1 MGISC
6 CLSAMLSGPANLE
19 NSAVGTRLEKIRFHS
34 NPKEE
39 QCQRMFKL
47 LYSCP
52 HFTLGSPGASVVKN
66 LPAMQKTRIRSLGRE
81 DPLEK
86 EVTTHSGI
94 LGCGIPWTEEAG
106 RLQSVRWQKLDMTE
120 HACIFPLLGS
130 WPSRF

>member
-6 CLSAMLSGPANLE
+6 CLSAMLSRPANLE

-66 LPAMQKTRIRSLGRE
+66 LPAMQETWVRSLGHK
-81 DPLEK
+81 DPLE
-86 EVTTHSGI
+86 EGMATHSNT
-94 LGCGIPWTEEAG
+94 LDWRIPWTEEPG
-106 RLQSVRWQKLDMTE
+106 GMQS
-120 HACIFPLLGS
+120 IGS
-130 WPSRF
+130 HRVGHN

>member
-66 LPAMQKTRIRSLGRE
+66 LPAMQEMQVLSLGWE

-86 EVTTHSGI
+86 QVATHFNS
-94 LGCGIPWTEEAG
+94 LALEIP
-106 RLQSVRWQKLDMTE
+106 
-120 HACIFPLLGS
+120 
-130 WPSRF
+130 